1 MEFILNPQIE
11 ADSEFV
17 AKLSLSQL
25 RLMNN
30 AHFTWVL
37 LVPEVPDITE
47 LYELSAFQQQQLLNE
62 MNIVSK
68 ALNQEFPCDKLN
80 IAMLGNKVSQLH
92 VHIIA
97 RRKDDICWPDPV
109 WGGPKIAYTPEVK
122 ADTLAKLLQGLKA
135 NEAYASLRSV

>member
-17 AKLSLSQL
+17 TKLSLSQL
-25 RLMNN
+25 RLINN

-37 LVPEVPDITE
+37 LVPEVPNITE
-47 LYELSAFQQQQLLNE
+47 LYELSASQQQQLLEEINL
-62 MNIVSK
+62 VSK
-68 ALNQEFPCDKLN
+68 LLNQEFPCDKLN

-97 RRKDDICWPDPV
+97 RRKDDICWPNPV
-109 WGGPKIAYTPEVK
+109 WGASSMAYAPQDKAEIIAR
-122 ADTLAKLLQGLKA
+122 LQGLNK
-135 NEAYASLRSV
+135 S

>member
-11 ADSEFV
+11 ADSEFA
-17 AKLSLSQL
+17 AKLPLSQL

-37 LVPEVPDITE
+37 LVPELPNISE
-47 LYELSAFQQQQLLNE
+47 LYELSASQQQQLLEEINR
-62 MNIVSK
+62 ISK
-68 ALNQEFPCDKLN
+68 VLKQEFLCDKLN

-97 RRKDDICWPDPV
+97 RRKDDICWPNPV
-109 WGGPKIAYTPEVK
+109 WGGPSMAYTDK
-122 ADTLAKLLQGLKA
+122 AKAEIIAKLQGLNKQ
-135 NEAYASLRSV
+135 